1 MSTKADRNA
10 ERSWRPSLLSDEDVA
25 YELRC
30 SPSYV
35 RQLHAEGRLPAVK
48 LGKLTLWE
56 PATVD
61 AFIAAL
67 PADPNNVP
75 TPMLV
80 GVRKSNAGR
89 RSKPQAQ
96 ARQESHVG

>member
-1 MSTKADRNA
+1 MSTKAERNA
-10 ERSWRPSLLSDEDVA
+10 ERAWRPSLLSDDDVA

-35 RQLHAEGRLPAVK
+35 RQLHSEGRLPAVK

-67 PADPNNVP
+67 PPDPNNPDNKP
-75 TPMLV
+75 THMLV

-89 RSKPQAQ
+89 PPKRQA
-96 ARQESHVG
+96 G